1 MRTKLAKLVPI
12 ATPIFSM
19 QQRLDSTKLAHKLQ
33 QTLLLTA
40 QAPGTMLVQHM
51 YTPDQVI
58 LLNPYLGKKVFSE

>member
-1 MRTKLAKLVPI
+1 
-12 ATPIFSM
+12 M
-19 QQRLDSTKLAHKLQ
+19 QQRLDSKKLAHKLQ